1 MRGAPVIRL
10 NAFLLAL
17 VVACAL
23 GVITSQHHARKLFI
37 ELETEQAA
45 AKKLGEE
52 WTQLQLE
59 QSTWATHK
67 RIEALA
73 SKSLGMR
80 LPDSATTVILTPG
93 TGGPGSPARPGAK

>member
-1 MRGAPVIRL
+1 MLRVNFL
-10 NAFLLAL
+10 LLAL

-23 GVITSQHHARKLFI
+23 GVITSQHQARKLFVD
-37 ELETEQAA
+37 LEGEQAA
-45 AKKLGEE
+45 AKKLAEE

-73 SKSLGMR
+73 SRSLGMR
-80 LPDSATTVILTPG
+80 LPDASTTVILE
-93 TGGPGSPARPGAK
+93 ARAP